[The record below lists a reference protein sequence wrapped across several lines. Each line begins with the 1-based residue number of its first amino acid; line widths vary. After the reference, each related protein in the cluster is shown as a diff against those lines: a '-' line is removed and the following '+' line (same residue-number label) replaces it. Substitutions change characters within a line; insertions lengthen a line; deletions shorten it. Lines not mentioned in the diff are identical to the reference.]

1 MLDEASGWDVDYAR
15 IHYCPDTSPQPK
27 GVCFFV
33 KSARDERVGTIDDM
47 NGRDQIT
54 GSVERITYY
63 NEENGYTVLRLKP
76 DSRGMLPFKYAGGRE
91 ALITV
96 VGNLP
101 ELNPGEHLK
110 LTGKWASHSK
120 HGRQFQ
126 AELCEQ
132 SRPATTEGIKRYLG
146 SSLIRGVGP
155 VMAGRI
161 VDRFGEDTL
170 DVIDFEPKRLQEVLG
185 IGQKRV
191 KQIIKAWD
199 EQRAIKDVM
208 LFLQSHGVST
218 NLAVKIFKKY
228 GDESLAV
235 VQNTPY
241 RLVQDVYGIGFKT
254 ADKIAQALG
263 LAKDDPGRIEAG
275 VAYTLNRM
283 AEEGHVYM
291 PQEVLEPEASE
302 ILGVETEKIT
312 AVIDSLETSD
322 FIKRETITY
331 EVGGPKEEGRKSS
344 EWQVASG
351 DLPAPSPQPPAAIRE
366 ERAVYL
372 TPLYYS
378 EIGVTNR
385 VQRMIAQPTSRL
397 QRLKTNDL
405 SLKEGSQSLIFNHQS
420 FNLTEQQKQAV
431 ETAVNNKVTIL
442 TGGPGTGKT
451 TTLRALLDLLDR
463 NRLSY
468 ALASP
473 TGRAAKRLAEA
484 TGREAKTV
492 HRLLEF
498 NPGEGFGRNDEKPI
512 NADMIVIDEASM
524 LDLVLANNLLKA
536 ISPDSHL
543 LLVGDIDQLP
553 SVGAGDVLGDL
564 IESGVTAVVR
574 LQTIFR
580 QAAGS
585 LIIHNA
591 HRINQGLMPE
601 TRPDAE
607 DFFIFV
613 KQEPDEVAELLVDI
627 VKTRVPHK
635 FGLDGMDD
643 IQVLAPMYNGSAGV
657 SNLNQLLQGH
667 LNPPAGRK
675 PERRL
680 GGRVFRLGDKVMQ
693 TVNNYDKDVYNGDI
707 GRIMAMDMVQQT
719 MTVSIDAQP
728 VLYDFLE
735 ADELVHAYAISV
747 HKSQGAEY
755 PCVVVPVVTQHYLML
770 QRNLLYTAVT
780 RAKKLVILVGTRRAI
795 AIAVKNNK
803 TTERHTA
810 LDWRLR
816 R

>member
-1 MLDEASGWDVDYAR
+1 MS
-15 IHYCPDTSPQPK
+15 
-27 GVCFFV
+27 
-33 KSARDERVGTIDDM
+33 
-47 NGRDQIT
+47 GRDQIS

-76 DSRGMLPFKYAGGRE
+76 DQRGMLPFKYAGGRD

-101 ELNPGEHLK
+101 ELNPGEWLK
-110 LTGKWASHSK
+110 LTGKWVSHAK

-126 AELCEQ
+126 AELCEK
-132 SRPATTEGIKRYLG
+132 SRPATQEGIKRYLG
-146 SSLIRGVGP
+146 SSLIRGIGP
-155 VMAGRI
+155 VMAERI
-161 VDRFGEDTL
+161 VNRFGDNTL
-170 DVIDFEPKRLQEVLG
+170 DVIDHEPERLREVLG

-191 KQIIKAWD
+191 AQIIKAWD
-199 EQRAIKDVM
+199 EQRAIKEVM

-218 NLAVKIFKKY
+218 SLAVKIYKKY
-228 GDESLAV
+228 GDDSLVV

-241 RLVQDVYGIGFKT
+241 RLVQDIRGIGFKT

-263 LAKDDPGRIEAG
+263 LAPDDPGRIEAG
-275 VAYTLNRM
+275 IAYTLNRM

-291 PQEVLEPEASE
+291 PQEKLEPEAAE
-302 ILGVETEKIT
+302 ILAVDQDKVT
-312 AVIDSLETSD
+312 AAIDQLETSD
-322 FIKRETITY
+322 FIKRETIRY
-331 EVGGPKEEGRKSS
+331 SVDS
-344 EWQVASG
+344 E
-351 DLPAPSPQPPAAIRE
+351 PSPDPHSQALKE

-385 VQRMIAQPTSRL
+385 VQRMIEHPTSRL
-397 QRLKTNDL
+397 SNYQLAIVNWQL
-405 SLKEGSQSLIFNHQS
+405 SIQ
-420 FNLTEQQKQAV
+420 LTPEQAEAV
-431 ETAVNNKVTIL
+431 RTAVTHKVTIL

-451 TTLRALLDLLDR
+451 TTLRALLDLLDA
-463 NRLSY
+463 NRRSY

-484 TGREAKTV
+484 TGRKAKTV

-498 NPGEGFGRNDEKPI
+498 NPGEGFGRHEQNPI
-512 NADMIVIDEASM
+512 DADMVIIDEASM

-536 ISPDSHL
+536 VGPDSHL

-564 IESGVTAVVR
+564 IESGVTAVIR

-601 TRPDAE
+601 TRPGAD

-613 KQEPDEVAELLVDI
+613 KQDPDEAADLLVDI

-635 FGLDGMDD
+635 FGLHPLDD
-643 IQVLAPMYNGSAGV
+643 IQVLSPMYNGALGV
-657 SNLNQLLQGH
+657 TNLNRLLQGH
-667 LNPPAGRK
+667 LNPARGKK

-680 GGRVFRLGDKVMQ
+680 GGRVFRVGDKVMQ

-707 GRIMAMDMVQQT
+707 GRITAMDLVMQT
-719 MTVSIDAQP
+719 MTVSIDGAP
-728 VLYDFLE
+728 MVYDFLE

-755 PCVVVPVVTQHYLML
+755 PCVVMPVVTQHYMML

-780 RAKKLVILVGTRRAI
+780 RAKRLVILVGTRKAI
-795 AIAVKNNK
+795 AIAVKNDK
-803 TTERHTA
+803 QTDRHTA
-810 LDWRLR
+810 LDWRLQQS
-816 R
+816 